1 MSLATTRKVIMTT
14 APSGCARSGKRVP
27 CNGYGEAPH
36 NAGPVEF
43 LIELG
48 AALCVR
54 IRGVSRVTRVMLSAT
69 NVKTETD

>member
-14 APSGCARSGKRVP
+14 AQSGCARSGKRVP
-27 CNGYGEAPH
+27 FNGYGEAPH
-36 NAGPVEF
+36 DAGPVEF

-54 IRGVSRVTRVMLSAT
+54 GTG
-69 NVKTETD
+69 